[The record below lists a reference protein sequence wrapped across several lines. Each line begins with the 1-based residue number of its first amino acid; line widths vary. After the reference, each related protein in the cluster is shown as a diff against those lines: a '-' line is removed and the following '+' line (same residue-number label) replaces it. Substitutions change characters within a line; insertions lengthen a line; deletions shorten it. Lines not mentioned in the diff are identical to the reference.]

1 MSPTPGTDRTA
12 FRIPP
17 TLKAA
22 AQARAA
28 ARGETLTDVILRALR
43 AYVEEET

>member
-1 MSPTPGTDRTA
+1 VSPTKGTTRRGYRAPDA
-12 FRIPP
+12 
-17 TLKAA
+17 LYEA

-43 AYVEEET
+43 AYAEEET